1 MKHIGC
7 HEKRLKEAFD
17 FQVLDYK
24 KNLNNL
30 Y

>member
-1 MKHIGC
+1 MKQIEY
-7 HEKRLKEAFD
+7 HEKKIKEAFD